1 MRHVGPVNVGDERRR
16 FRVLP
21 PQVLESLPYDLEPHH
36 SRAPQLI
43 TQIAVEIQNTCNFLT
58 VEVWAEI
65 HGSQSLAGSPVLELL
80 MKAAP
85 QRERNQGH
93 PLVAAA
99 DPMARKPAANVAAT
113 PVSGT
118 ACSETATASAATVVA
133 QADPAPGPACPSWDL
148 PQPVP

>member
-1 MRHVGPVNVGDERRR
+1 MRHAGPVNVGDERRR
-16 FRVLP
+16 FRILP
-21 PQVLESLPYDLEPHH
+21 PQVLESLPYDLEPLH

-85 QRERNQGH
+85 QRERNQGY
-93 PLVAAA
+93 PECPPGRGGPT
-99 DPMARKPAANVAAT
+99 D
-113 PVSGT
+113 GE
-118 ACSETATASAATVVA
+118 ETCTQRRRDAGRRDGL
-133 QADPAPGPACPSWDL
+133 Q
-148 PQPVP
+148 